1 MTKTNKIIAA
11 AALGLA
17 ALGGIAGMSGIAAAQ
32 GSAVS
37 QAIANG
43 QVGETAEGYLGFPQP
58 PSAELRDLVD
68 AINLRRRSAYSEIA
82 ERTGQ
87 TRQQVA
93 IETAC
98 SRLEDLRP
106 GYAYQLRDGVW
117 RTRGDSP
124 IPTPSYC

>member
-1 MTKTNKIIAA
+1 MTNKFKAIAIAA
-11 AALGLA
+11 AGLA
-17 ALGGIAGMSGIAAAQ
+17 ALGGGIALAQDGVVQQAVAA
-32 GSAVS
+32 
-37 QAIANG
+37 G
-43 QVGETAEGYLGFPQP
+43 QVGETAEGYLGFAQP
-58 PSAELRDLVD
+58 PAAELRDLVD

-93 IETAC
+93 LETAC
-98 SRLEDLRP
+98 SRLDDLRP

-117 RTRGDSP
+117 RTRGNAP

>member
-1 MTKTNKIIAA
+1 MITKFKTIAIAA
-11 AALGLA
+11 AGLA
-17 ALGGIAGMSGIAAAQ
+17 ALGGGIALAQDGAVQQAVAA
-32 GSAVS
+32 
-37 QAIANG
+37 G
-43 QVGETAEGYLGFPQP
+43 QVGETADGYLGFAEP

-82 ERTGQ
+82 QRTGQ

-98 SRLEDLRP
+98 SRLNDLRP

-117 RTRGDSP
+117 RTRGQSP
-124 IPTPSYC
+124 IPTPDYC